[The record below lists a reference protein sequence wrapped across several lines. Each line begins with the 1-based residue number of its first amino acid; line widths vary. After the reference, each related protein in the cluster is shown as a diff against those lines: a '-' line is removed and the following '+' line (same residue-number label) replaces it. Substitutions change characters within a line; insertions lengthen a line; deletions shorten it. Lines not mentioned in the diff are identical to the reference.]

1 MSKPVVQERTTSS
14 IEETGH
20 DDGLTK
26 STDYQLARVGK
37 KAVLKQNFGFLSMF
51 ALAAT
56 TMGTWEGIVL
66 LFGTAFNNG
75 GYLGSFIGIWLVFLG
90 TLCSTATMAEM
101 VSMAPTAGGQYHWV
115 AMLAPK
121 GSRRLL
127 SYIAAWLTV
136 INWQSSVAG
145 SAFASAQTIQGM
157 VSLGTPTYVAQQ
169 WQIPL
174 IFWGLA
180 MIAFCINTFGAQ
192 SLPMFENTI
201 LFVHI
206 GGFFATLIPLVV
218 LGPKTDP
225 SIVFGTWA
233 NEGGWSSQGV
243 SFMVGLVGAAYAFS
257 GADGAA
263 HVSNLSN
270 ARLSAN
276 LFRWLKKWEMRQSEC
291 LRRWC
296 TVCC

>member
-1 MSKPVVQERTTSS
+1 MSKEIVQERVSS
-14 IEETGH
+14 SLEET
-20 DDGLTK
+20 DQNDGQRLTK
-26 STDYQLARVGK
+26 STDYQLARIGK
-37 KAVLKQNFGFLSMF
+37 KAVLKQNFGFWSMF

-66 LFGTAFNNG
+66 LFSSAFNNG
-75 GYLGSFIGIWLVFLG
+75 GYLGSFIGIWLVFAG
-90 TLCSTATMAEM
+90 TMCSTASMAEM

-145 SAFASAQTIQGM
+145 SAFASAQTIQGL
-157 VSLGTPTYVAQQ
+157 VSLGTPSYVPQQ

-174 IFWGLA
+174 MFWALVL
-180 MIAFCINTFGAQ
+180 IALFVNTYGAR

-201 LFVHI
+201 MVVHVV
-206 GGFFATLIPLVV
+206 GFFATLIPLLV
-218 LGPKTDP
+218 LGQKTEA
-225 SIVFGTWA
+225 SVVFGAWS
-233 NEGGWSSQGV
+233 NEGGWSTQGV
-243 SFMVGLVGAAYAFS
+243 SFMVGLVGPAYAFS

-263 HVSNLSN
+263 HVSEQTNS
-270 ARLSAN
+270 
-276 LFRWLKKWEMRQSEC
+276 
-291 LRRWC
+291 
-296 TVCC
+296 